1 MGEIALLALLAG
13 GMFLKNKVTPPHH
26 TTSSGSGG
34 GISGSGASFPAFF
47 SQSNPAANSI
57 SGNSGQN
64 MFQEFVR
71 NLAPNFGAVSAS
83 VNPNAA
89 SVNPNAA
96 FSGGG
101 AGRPY
106 IAPSTIAYLN
116 SQGPKIGGFVPN
128 AQGGGTI
135 LL

>member
-89 SVNPNAA
+89 

-135 LL
+135 ML

>member
-1 MGEIALLALLAG
+1 MGEIALLAMLVG
-13 GMFLKNKVTPPHH
+13 GMLVKNSVSPPTHAI
-26 TTSSGSGG
+26 SSGSGG
-34 GISGSGASFPAFF
+34 GMVGGGASFPAFF
-47 SQSNPAANSI
+47 SQSNPAANSV

-64 MFQEFVR
+64 VFQEFVK
-71 NLAPNFGAVSAS
+71 NLAPNFGAAS
-83 VNPNAA
+83 VNQ
-89 SVNPNAA
+89 NAA

-106 IAPSTIAYLN
+106 IAPSTLAYL
-116 SQGPKIGGFVPN
+116 SGQGSKIGGFVPN